1 MLADQLISARKS
13 GISRFY
19 RDYGMMLHRLAPRF
33 QTDIVRAKASD
44 IRVVLRDCSSS
55 QGPSSVAKKVVK
67 VKSKGS

>member
-19 RDYGMMLHRLAPRF
+19 RDYGMMLHRLTPN
-33 QTDIVRAKASD
+33 IVRAKASV
-44 IRVVLRDCSSS
+44 IHVVLRDSSSS

-67 VKSKGS
+67 VISKRS

>member
-33 QTDIVRAKASD
+33 QNIVRAKASV
-44 IRVVLRDCSSS
+44 IHVVLGDSSSS

-67 VKSKGS
+67 VISKRS